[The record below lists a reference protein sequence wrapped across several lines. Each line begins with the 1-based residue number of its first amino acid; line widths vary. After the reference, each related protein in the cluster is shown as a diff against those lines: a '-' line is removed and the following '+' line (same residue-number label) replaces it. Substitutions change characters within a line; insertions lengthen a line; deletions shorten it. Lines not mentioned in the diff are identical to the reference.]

1 MRFIPRKPEPKS
13 PSLFAPDLP
22 AVTSMPLAP
31 IESELAPELAPEL
44 AYPLGV
50 LLTNDDGIGAP
61 GLQALTAALDRSRP
75 GSQVWTVAPAIE
87 QSGCGHQITTHRPLD
102 WVCHGPHVYS
112 VTGSPADCTRLGLF
126 ELAPAPIDTQPSW
139 VLAGINAGGNLGVDI
154 YLSGTIAAVREAAIQ
169 GHPAIALSQYR
180 RGNGPIDWDCA
191 IRWGHRVLDQ
201 LLGEPL
207 PRGAFWNVNFPWPDE
222 TGTEPELVF
231 CEPSRDS
238 LPVAYRREGSQFH
251 YCGAYSDRRRQ
262 PGSDVYV
269 CLDQGAIAI
278 TQLQV

>member
-1 MRFIPRKPEPKS
+1 MT
-13 PSLFAPDLP
+13 LD
-22 AVTSMPLAP
+22 P
-31 IESELAPELAPEL
+31 IASELAPKLAPESAPPL
-44 AYPLGV
+44 AV

-61 GLQALTAALDRSRP
+61 GLRALAAALDRSRP

-87 QSGCGHQITTHRPLD
+87 QSGCGHQITTQRPLD
-102 WVCHGPHVYS
+102 LVCHGPQTYS

-126 ELAPAPIDTQPSW
+126 ELAPPPIGSPSSW
-139 VLAGINAGGNLGVDI
+139 VLAGINAGGNLGVDV

-180 RGNGPIDWDCA
+180 RGRGPINWYCA
-191 IRWGHRVLDQ
+191 IRWGHRVLDR

-207 PRGAFWNVNFPWPDE
+207 PQGAYWNVNFPWPDE
-222 TGTEPELVF
+222 NGDEPALVF
-231 CEPSRDS
+231 CEPGRDS
-238 LPVAYRREGSQFH
+238 LPVAYRRDANQFH
-251 YCGAYSDRRRQ
+251 YCGAYGDRLRQ